1 MEESTPRRLARAG
14 ETGARV
20 GLARSPRVRARIDA
34 LESPNLVRFQNQERP
49 IVISGEQAGYP
60 AAMTTPPEVAEVEN
74 V

>member
-1 MEESTPRRLARAG
+1 M
-14 ETGARV
+14 
-20 GLARSPRVRARIDA
+20 
-34 LESPNLVRFQNQERP
+34 QERP